1 MLVTL
6 CDIFNFLLM
15 KLEYLR
21 DFVEQMAVSDNQKHL
36 IFLLFRNIAEQFS
49 DRKSIEIVKGLVKN
63 IRGKFF
69 LGKAAIIDN
78 VFISPPDKL

>member
-21 DFVEQMAVSDNQKHL
+21 DFVEQMAVNDNQKRL

-63 IRGKFF
+63 IKREIFPRQ
-69 LGKAAIIDN
+69 
-78 VFISPPDKL
+78 SSYYR